1 MEMMN
6 ILSCFNCDDKEIYYN
21 KGLIYDNIL
30 YVFAG
35 DRMIEKASTGEEALQ
50 LYVFSIIG
58 KRMEIEVS
66 NNEIVGIKQINEFSI
81 IVGGK
86 NSSMEFPVAG
96 IRIVR

>member
-1 MEMMN
+1 MMN
-6 ILSCFNCDDKEIYYN
+6 ILSCFNCDNKEIYYN
-21 KGLIYDNIL
+21 KGFIYDDIL

-35 DRMIEKASTGEEALQ
+35 DRMIEKASTGDDALQ
-50 LYVFSIIG
+50 IYVFSIIG
-58 KRMEIEVS
+58 KKAGIDES
-66 NNEIVGIKQINEFSI
+66 NNEFVGIKQINEFSI